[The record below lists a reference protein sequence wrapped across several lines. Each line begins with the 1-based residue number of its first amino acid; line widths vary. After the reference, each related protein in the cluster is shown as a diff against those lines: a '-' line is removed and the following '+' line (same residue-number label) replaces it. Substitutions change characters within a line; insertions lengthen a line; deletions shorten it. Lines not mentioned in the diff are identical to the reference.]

1 MASEV
6 VGGGGRSGGMG
17 RMGGGVGGGRDGRGW
32 VLRHQLQVGR
42 AVVRHEIKIKQ
53 TPDPLSISMTHKFTV
68 YILVPGVSLSKML
81 LLCYVIP
88 LPDAEGSSL
97 NLGEAFLRDSGGR
110 DGRDQK
116 EVLLPV
122 REVLTDHSYIFE
134 VDAKPLAINISFVL
148 S

>member
-1 MASEV
+1 MRFIDE
-6 VGGGGRSGGMG
+6 
-17 RMGGGVGGGRDGRGW
+17 
-32 VLRHQLQVGR
+32 
-42 AVVRHEIKIKQ
+42 
-53 TPDPLSISMTHKFTV
+53 TF
-68 YILVPGVSLSKML
+68 SKML

-122 REVLTDHSYIFE
+122 REVLTDHSYMYYPMRFSQ
-134 VDAKPLAINISFVL
+134 DFHK
-148 S
+148 